1 VIRATVAWLVL
12 VVLAGTGL
20 FLVKHEVQDL
30 EERLAQLDDRIAN
43 ERETVHVLRAEW
55 AYLTRPER
63 LARLAER
70 HLGLKPPAPGQIAN
84 SIESLPPPT
93 DTIPAPDDGA
103 TRPTL
108 ATIRSAS
115 E

>member
-1 VIRATVAWLVL
+1 MIRATVAWLAL

-30 EERLAQLDDRIAN
+30 EERLARLDDRIAK
-43 ERETVHVLRAEW
+43 EHEAVHVLRAEW

-70 HLGLKPPAPGQIAN
+70 HLELKPPSPGQIAN
-84 SIESLPPPT
+84 SIDSLPPPA
-93 DTIPAPDDGA
+93 DTTPTPDDGA

-108 ATIRSAS
+108 ATMKPPS